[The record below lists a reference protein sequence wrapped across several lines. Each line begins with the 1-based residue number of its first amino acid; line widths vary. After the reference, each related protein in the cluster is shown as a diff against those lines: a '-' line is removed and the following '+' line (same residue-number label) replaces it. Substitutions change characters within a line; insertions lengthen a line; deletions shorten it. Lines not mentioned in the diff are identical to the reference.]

1 VRETGVTHLHSGG
14 RQVKLLQKPQRT
26 REPAV
31 ITRRH
36 TLTSLAALA
45 GAVAFAAP
53 AFAQTKWD
61 LSTVWPDGN
70 FHTKNAVRFA
80 DDVKKATN
88 GFKGPEHLRAVRD
101 GLVPIA
107 DVLNIQQIGD
117 EPMLGTEGVPFLSG
131 SVDELKVLHKHLRPE
146 YEKIAAKN
154 NQKILYMVPWP
165 TQYLHLKVKVDT
177 LDGLKGIKIRVPDK
191 GASDMLTA
199 VGMSPVLIPW
209 GETIPALASGAVAGV
224 STSAVSG
231 VDGKFWEF
239 LKYFYKTNHVWSSQM
254 MTVNLDAWKKLT
266 PDQQKAIEDIAKK
279 LEPEFW
285 ATSLQ
290 ADADSSAKL
299 KAQGMEL
306 VELPGPMMT
315 DFRAKTA
322 SILDDYQ
329 KRVPA
334 AVAPIKAYLTEM
346 KR

>member
-1 VRETGVTHLHSGG
+1 ML
-14 RQVKLLQKPQRT
+14 
-26 REPAV
+26 
-31 ITRRH
+31 TRRSM
-36 TLTSLAALA
+36 LAVSALAAAMSLAGPAL
-45 GAVAFAAP
+45 
-53 AFAQTKWD
+53 AQTKWD

-80 DDVKKATN
+80 EEVKKATN
-88 GFKGPEHLRAVRD
+88 GALEITVKAGGQLGFKGPEHLRAVRD
-101 GLVPIA
+101 GLVPMA
-107 DVLNIQQIGD
+107 DILNIQQIGD
-117 EPMLGTEGVPFLSG
+117 EPLLGTEGVPFLAG
-131 SVDELKVLHKHLRPE
+131 SADELKVLHKYLRPE
-146 YEKIAAKN
+146 YEKVAAKN

-191 GASDMLTA
+191 GASDMLNA

-224 STSAVSG
+224 STSSVSG

-239 LKYFYKTNHVWSSQM
+239 LKYFYATNHVWSSQIV
-254 MTVNLDAWKKLT
+254 TVNLDAWKKLSA
-266 PDQQKAIEDIAKK
+266 DQQKAVEDVAKR
-279 LEPEFW
+279 LEPDFW
-285 ATSLQ
+285 ATSIQ
-290 ADADSSAKL
+290 ADTDSSNRL

-306 VELPGPMMT
+306 VPIPPQMMA

-322 SILDDYQ
+322 GILDEFM

-334 AVAPIKAYLTEM
+334 AAAPIKAYLTEM

>member
-1 VRETGVTHLHSGG
+1 MSK
-14 RQVKLLQKPQRT
+14 RQHWLGT
-26 REPAV
+26 AV
-31 ITRRH
+31 
-36 TLTSLAALA
+36 SLA
-45 GAVAFAAP
+45 GALLLSSAAQ
-53 AFAQTKWD
+53 AQVVKWD

-80 DDVKKATN
+80 EEVKTATGGSVEITVKAGGQL

-117 EPMLGTEGVPFLSG
+117 EPMLGTEGVPFLAG
-131 SVDELKVLHKHLRPE
+131 SSTELKVLHKYIRPE

-165 TQYLHLKVKVDT
+165 TQYLHMKVKVDA
-177 LDGLKGIKIRVPDK
+177 LDGLKAIKIRVPDK
-191 GASDMLTA
+191 SAADMLTA

-224 STSAVSG
+224 STSSVSG

-254 MTVNLDAWKKLT
+254 MTVNLDSWKKLT
-266 PDQQKAIEDIAKK
+266 PDQQKAIEATAAK
-279 LEPEFW
+279 LEPDFW
-285 ATSLQ
+285 ATSIK
-290 ADADSSAKL
+290 ADEDSNAKL

-306 VELPGPMMT
+306 IEVAPAMMA

-322 SILDDYQ
+322 SILDDYM

-334 AVAPIKAYLTEM
+334 AAGPIKAYLAEM